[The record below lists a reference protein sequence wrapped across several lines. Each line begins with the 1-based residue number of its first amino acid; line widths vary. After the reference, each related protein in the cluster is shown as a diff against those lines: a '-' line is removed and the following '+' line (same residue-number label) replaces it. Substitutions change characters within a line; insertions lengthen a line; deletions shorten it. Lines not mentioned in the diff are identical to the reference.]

1 LLAALKSGAVKPIKT
16 TVDTPASVAPMVG
29 PVIPSAAQALELYRA
44 GNTAGAEAMLKSSS
58 GLTAAAPVA
67 STAAPVNTLGVSLSN
82 LRSAVAP
89 KNIAPN
95 IDSSTGFPILDRD
108 AIDETMNKYL
118 TNPSYVRSYGT
129 DMMPSNIYRSNFD
142 KFGWNV
148 KSDAS
153 SILRGRAIFGL
164 TSGYS
169 TDQLINTAKI
179 FNIPVENYYKTITDR
194 GRTSTVIDN
203 IDLLKEI
210 DRKTDGMYY
219 VTNSIDGTNKHA
231 SVFYKDDGTG
241 RLIPQK
247 DADGNPVAT
256 TFTAETVK
264 KSNWYDL
271 PLEALRVG
279 APMVISAYVTGNPN
293 FTFTQQVGINA
304 AAQLASGAPPEDV
317 VRNITATVAANSLT
331 AGIPGVESS
340 KIIPKTLNEIN
351 KNIANLFPNAVSPTT
366 ASALINAERQAVA
379 ALITEQDV
387 GQNAIAG
394 AVGGAVA
401 DIAQFAVDDPLIQ
414 KAIGEYTKY
423 NALGMSPVD
432 AALMAGV
439 DYAGDVANQPKQ
451 KTPGTSTD
459 EQANSYYKQFEE
471 VFSQPRTPGIGSQLG
486 EATAELSSI
495 GGEKLTSAVPGGI
508 GTEKPLF
515 DGSEFSVGVN
525 QQAGPVK
532 NIIVEGKTY
541 QTRDITD
548 ASGTT
553 TYYFDPIDKKVT
565 ARPVTS
571 VGDTA
576 GGTEIKTLSPVEVT
590 GGKTFDPT
598 DLTAK
603 QPIIIGG
610 GKGGSGGSN
619 VPIKPGISGV
629 AGGGSTTGAVDT
641 ITGATTGGGG
651 GAATGAATGATTGAT
666 SGSITGTPTG
676 AIADATKVTSPT
688 TSTLTPAE
696 QDGLSLLQRVNDGF
710 RTDTSSTG
718 VDKKLPPVEV
728 TGDKENL
735 LNVPRLPV
743 VTDVT
748 GEDNL
753 KKLPPVEVTYEDEII
768 LNTPKL
774 PPVEVTYEDETIL
787 KPPPPDE
794 PDVTDEPDV
803 PITKPPILLD
813 LINTPIVDE
822 PIKRR
827 PPTTEER
834 TSMQALLQGLSIGDP
849 GDALFGGK
857 LGKRRN
863 VWNKESLR
871 LKDELGG

>member
-1 LLAALKSGAVKPIKT
+1 
-16 TVDTPASVAPMVG
+16 
-29 PVIPSAAQALELYRA
+29 
-44 GNTAGAEAMLKSSS
+44 
-58 GLTAAAPVA
+58 
-67 STAAPVNTLGVSLSN
+67 
-82 LRSAVAP
+82 
-89 KNIAPN
+89 
-95 IDSSTGFPILDRD
+95 
-108 AIDETMNKYL
+108 
-118 TNPSYVRSYGT
+118 
-129 DMMPSNIYRSNFD
+129 MMPSNIYRSNFD

-153 SILRGRAIFGL
+153 SILRGREIFGL

-179 FNIPVENYYKTITDR
+179 FNIPVENYYKKITDR

-203 IDLLKEI
+203 INLLKEI
-210 DRKTDGMYY
+210 DKKTDGMYY

-247 DADGNPVAT
+247 DAEGNPVAT

-351 KNIANLFPNAVSPTT
+351 KNIANLFPNTVSPTT

-379 ALITEQDV
+379 ALITGQDV

-394 AVGGAVA
+394 AVGGAIA
-401 DIAQFAVDDPLIQ
+401 DIAQFAVDDPLVQ

-423 NALGMSPVD
+423 TTLGVSPVD

-439 DYAGDVANQPKQ
+439 DYAGDVSNQPKQ

-471 VFSQPRTPGIGSQLG
+471 AFSQPRTPGIGSQLG

-495 GGEKLTSAVPGGI
+495 GGERLTSAVPGGI
-508 GTEKPLF
+508 GTDQPLF

-629 AGGGSTTGAVDT
+629 AGGGSSTGAVDA
-641 ITGATTGGGG
+641 ITGATGATGAGTGAITGATAGSTGAVGGGG
-651 GAATGAATGATTGAT
+651 FVGGVA
-666 SGSITGTPTG
+666 PT
-676 AIADATKVTSPT
+676 
-688 TSTLTPAE
+688 E

-710 RTDTSSTG
+710 RTNTGSTG
-718 VDKKLPPVEV
+718 VD
-728 TGDKENL
+728 
-735 LNVPRLPV
+735 
-743 VTDVT
+743 
-748 GEDNL
+748 

-787 KPPPPDE
+787 KPPKIIEDTE
-794 PDVTDEPDV
+794 TTKKTEDTTV
-803 PITKPPILLD
+803 TKPPIEPVILD
-813 LINTPIVDE
+813 LISGNNVTKTTTKTRV
-822 PIKRR
+822 
-827 PPTTEER
+827 PTTAER
-834 TSMQALLQGLSIGDP
+834 ASMQALSQALSVGDP
-849 GDALFGGK
+849 GEALFGSR
-857 LGKRRN
+857 LGRRKN
-863 VWNKESLR
+863 VWNVESLR

>member
-1 LLAALKSGAVKPIKT
+1 MATSN
-16 TVDTPASVAPMVG
+16 S
-29 PVIPSAAQALELYRA
+29 IPSAAQALELARS
-44 GNTAGAEAMLKSSS
+44 GDMAGAQAMLQ
-58 GLTAAAPVA
+58 AAAAYNAAPVA
-67 STAAPVNTLGVSLSN
+67 PPSQYDYGPFLPPSYVPPTAPPVTAPPAAEPTLYIGSQPTSYSTTTTAAPPAAPVTAAPV
-82 LRSAVAP
+82 AAP
-89 KNIAPN
+89 KSIAPN
-95 IDSSTGFPILDRD
+95 IDSSTGFPILDRN

-129 DMMPSNIYRSNFD
+129 NMMPSNIYRSNFD

-153 SILRGRAIFGL
+153 SILRGREIFGL

-203 IDLLKEI
+203 INLLKEI
-210 DRKTDGMYY
+210 DKKTDGMYY

-247 DADGNPVAT
+247 DAEGNPVAT

-351 KNIANLFPNAVSPTT
+351 KNIANLFPNTVSPTT
-366 ASALINAERQAVA
+366 VSALINAERQAVA
-379 ALITEQDV
+379 ALITGQDV

-401 DIAQFAVDDPLIQ
+401 DIAKFGIDDPLIQ

-439 DYAGDVANQPKQ
+439 DYAGDVSNQPGQ
-451 KTPGTSTD
+451 KTPDISTD

-471 VFSQPRTPGIGSQLG
+471 AFSQPRTPGIGSQLG

-495 GGEKLTSAVPGGI
+495 GGERLTSAVPGGI
-508 GTEKPLF
+508 GTDQPLF

-576 GGTEIKTLSPVEVT
+576 GGTEIKTLAPVEVT

-651 GAATGAATGATTGAT
+651 AATGAATGATTGAT
-666 SGSITGTPTG
+666 SGAVSG
-676 AIADATKVTSPT
+676 V
-688 TSTLTPAE
+688 TPAE
-696 QDGLSLLQRVNDGF
+696 EDGLSLLQRVNNGL
-710 RTDTSSTG
+710 RTDASSTG
-718 VDKKLPPVEV
+718 DKKLPPVEV
-728 TGDKENL
+728 TGDKETI
-735 LNVPRLPV
+735 LNV
-743 VTDVT
+743 
-748 GEDNL
+748 
-753 KKLPPVEVTYEDEII
+753 
-768 LNTPKL
+768 PKL
-774 PPVEVTYEDETIL
+774 PPTEVTYEDETIL
-787 KPPPPDE
+787 KPPKIIEDTE
-794 PDVTDEPDV
+794 TTKKTEDTEDTTV
-803 PITKPPILLD
+803 TKPPIEPVILD
-813 LINTPIVDE
+813 LISGNNFTKTRTRI
-822 PIKRR
+822 
-827 PPTTEER
+827 PTTAER
-834 TSMQALLQGLSIGDP
+834 ASMQALSQALSVGDP
-849 GDALFGGK
+849 GEALFGSR
-857 LGKRRN
+857 LGRRKN
-863 VWNKESLR
+863 VWNVESLR

>member
-1 LLAALKSGAVKPIKT
+1 MATSN
-16 TVDTPASVAPMVG
+16 S
-29 PVIPSAAQALELYRA
+29 IPSAAQALELARS
-44 GNTAGAEAMLKSSS
+44 GDMAGAQAMLQ
-58 GLTAAAPVA
+58 AAAAYNAAPVA
-67 STAAPVNTLGVSLSN
+67 PPSQYDYGPFLPPSYVPPTAPPVTAPPAAEPTLYIGSQPTSYSTTTTAAPPAAPPAAPVTAAPV
-82 LRSAVAP
+82 AAP
-89 KNIAPN
+89 KSIAPN
-95 IDSSTGFPILDRD
+95 IDSSTGFPILDRN

-129 DMMPSNIYRSNFD
+129 NMMPSNIYRSNFD

-153 SILRGRAIFGL
+153 SILRGREIFGL

-179 FNIPVENYYKTITDR
+179 FNIPVENYYKKITDR

-203 IDLLKEI
+203 INLLKEI
-210 DRKTDGMYY
+210 DKKTDGMYY

-247 DADGNPVAT
+247 DAEGNPVAT

-351 KNIANLFPNAVSPTT
+351 KNIANLFPNTVSPTT

-379 ALITEQDV
+379 ALITGQDV

-401 DIAQFAVDDPLIQ
+401 DIAKFGIDDPLIQ

-439 DYAGDVANQPKQ
+439 DYAGDVSNQPGQ
-451 KTPGTSTD
+451 KTPDISTD

-471 VFSQPRTPGIGSQLG
+471 AFSQPRTPGIGSQLG

-495 GGEKLTSAVPGGI
+495 GGERLTSAVPGGI
-508 GTEKPLF
+508 GTDQPLF

-576 GGTEIKTLSPVEVT
+576 GGTEIKTLAPVEVT

-651 GAATGAATGATTGAT
+651 AATGAATGATTGAT
-666 SGSITGTPTG
+666 SGAVSG
-676 AIADATKVTSPT
+676 V
-688 TSTLTPAE
+688 TPAE
-696 QDGLSLLQRVNDGF
+696 EDGLSLLQRVNNGL
-710 RTDTSSTG
+710 RTDASSTG
-718 VDKKLPPVEV
+718 DKKLPPVEV
-728 TGDKENL
+728 TGDKETI
-735 LNVPRLPV
+735 LNV
-743 VTDVT
+743 
-748 GEDNL
+748 
-753 KKLPPVEVTYEDEII
+753 
-768 LNTPKL
+768 PKL
-774 PPVEVTYEDETIL
+774 PPTEVTYEDETIL
-787 KPPPPDE
+787 KPPKIIEDTE
-794 PDVTDEPDV
+794 TTKKTEDTEDTTV
-803 PITKPPILLD
+803 TKPPIEPVILD
-813 LINTPIVDE
+813 LISGNNFTKTRTRI
-822 PIKRR
+822 
-827 PPTTEER
+827 PTTAER
-834 TSMQALLQGLSIGDP
+834 ASMQALSQALSVGDP
-849 GDALFGGK
+849 GEALFGSR
-857 LGKRRN
+857 LGRRKN
-863 VWNKESLR
+863 VWNVESLR

>member
-1 LLAALKSGAVKPIKT
+1 MATSN
-16 TVDTPASVAPMVG
+16 S
-29 PVIPSAAQALELYRA
+29 IPSAAQALELARS
-44 GNTAGAEAMLKSSS
+44 GDMAGAQAMLQ
-58 GLTAAAPVA
+58 AAAAYNAAPVA
-67 STAAPVNTLGVSLSN
+67 PPSQYDYGPFLPPSYVPPTAPPVTAPPAAEPTLYIGSQPTSYSTTTTAAPPAAPVTAAPV
-82 LRSAVAP
+82 AAP
-89 KNIAPN
+89 KSIAPN
-95 IDSSTGFPILDRD
+95 IDSSTGFPILDRN

-129 DMMPSNIYRSNFD
+129 NMMPSNIYRSNFD

-153 SILRGRAIFGL
+153 SILRGREIFGL

-179 FNIPVENYYKTITDR
+179 FNIPVENYYKKITDR

-203 IDLLKEI
+203 INLLKEI
-210 DRKTDGMYY
+210 DKKTDGMYY

-247 DADGNPVAT
+247 DAEGNPVAT

-351 KNIANLFPNAVSPTT
+351 KNIANLFPNTVSPTT

-379 ALITEQDV
+379 ALITGQDV

-394 AVGGAVA
+394 AVGGAIA
-401 DIAQFAVDDPLIQ
+401 DIAQFAVDDPLVQ

-423 NALGMSPVD
+423 TTLGVSPVD

-439 DYAGDVANQPKQ
+439 DYAGDVSNQPKQ

-471 VFSQPRTPGIGSQLG
+471 AFSQPRTPGIGSQLG

-495 GGEKLTSAVPGGI
+495 GGERLTSAVPGGI
-508 GTEKPLF
+508 GTDQPLF

-629 AGGGSTTGAVDT
+629 AGGGSSTGAVDA
-641 ITGATTGGGG
+641 ITGATGATGAGTGAITGATAGSTGAVGGGG
-651 GAATGAATGATTGAT
+651 GAGGGGGGGFVGGVA
-666 SGSITGTPTG
+666 PT
-676 AIADATKVTSPT
+676 
-688 TSTLTPAE
+688 E

-710 RTDTSSTG
+710 RTNTGSTG
-718 VDKKLPPVEV
+718 VD
-728 TGDKENL
+728 
-735 LNVPRLPV
+735 
-743 VTDVT
+743 
-748 GEDNL
+748 

-787 KPPPPDE
+787 KPPKIIEDTE
-794 PDVTDEPDV
+794 TTKKTEDTTV
-803 PITKPPILLD
+803 TKPPIEPVILD
-813 LINTPIVDE
+813 LISGNNVTKTTTKTRV
-822 PIKRR
+822 
-827 PPTTEER
+827 PTTAER
-834 TSMQALLQGLSIGDP
+834 ASMQALSQALSVGDP
-849 GDALFGGK
+849 GEALFGSR
-857 LGKRRN
+857 LGRRKN
-863 VWNKESLR
+863 VWNVESLR